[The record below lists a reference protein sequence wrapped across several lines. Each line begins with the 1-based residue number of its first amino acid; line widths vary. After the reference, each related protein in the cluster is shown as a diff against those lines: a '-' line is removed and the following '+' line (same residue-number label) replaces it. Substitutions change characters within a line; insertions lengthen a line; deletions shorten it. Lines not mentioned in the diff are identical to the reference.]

1 MYDQVLAG
9 LKKAYGSI
17 LTRIGDPL
25 DDGTL
30 YGIYMFLQ
38 INTEFVYT
46 FCLLFFLLL
55 LHQGPMH
62 SKVGV
67 EGYKKSIEEAVA
79 TGGKIEFGGNVR
91 Y

>member
-30 YGIYMFLQ
+30 YG
-38 INTEFVYT
+38 
-46 FCLLFFLLL
+46 
-55 LHQGPMH
+55 PMH

-79 TGGKIEFGGNVR
+79 TGGKIEFGGKVINQYNFLV
-91 Y
+91 YLLYLFFCVYLCHFVWL